1 MRPGTGTGRGSD
13 KKRGILPQDQGV
25 GLLKV
30 RAIIVVARSKSSGQW
45 LKEHFDDHYVQK
57 AKDEGYR
64 SRASFK
70 LMELDDKDKLF
81 RPGMTVVDLGAAPG
95 GWSQVAAERIGDQG
109 LVIASD
115 ILPMDAMAGVTFV
128 QGDFT
133 DEDVYH
139 RILAAIDG
147 RPVDLVIS
155 DMAPN
160 MSGMNAIDQP
170 RSIYLVELALDLA
183 RQVLKPNGV
192 FLAKVFQGEGFDS
205 LLADMRSNFTKVQSR
220 KPDSSRAR
228 SREIY
233 QLCRGFKG

>member
-1 MRPGTGTGRGSD
+1 M
-13 KKRGILPQDQGV
+13 
-25 GLLKV
+25 
-30 RAIIVVARSKSSGQW
+30 ARSKSSEQW
-45 LKEHFDDHYVQK
+45 LKEHFDDHYVQR

-70 LMELDDKDKLF
+70 LLEMNQKDKLM

-95 GWSQVAAERIGDQG
+95 GWSQVAASVVGDSG
-109 LVIASD
+109 MVIASD
-115 ILPMDAMAGVTFV
+115 ILPMDAMAGVTFI

-133 DEDVYH
+133 EDAVYEQ
-139 RILAAIDG
+139 ILDAIGG

-160 MSGMNAIDQP
+160 MSGMSAIDQP
-170 RSIYLVELALDLA
+170 RAMHLVELALELA
-183 RQVLKPNGV
+183 RQVLKPEGV
-192 FLAKVFQGEGFDS
+192 FLAKVFQGEGFDQ
-205 LLADMRSNFTKVQSR
+205 LLREMRQSFSKVQSR
-220 KPDSSRAR
+220 KPESSRAR

>member
-1 MRPGTGTGRGSD
+1 M
-13 KKRGILPQDQGV
+13 
-25 GLLKV
+25 
-30 RAIIVVARSKSSGQW
+30 ARSKSSGRW
-45 LKEHFDDHYVQK
+45 LKEHFDDHYVQR

-64 SRASFK
+64 SRASYK
-70 LMELDDKDKLF
+70 LIELNQKDRLL

-95 GWSQVAAERIGDQG
+95 GWSQVAAGEVGDQG

-115 ILPMDAMAGVTFV
+115 ILPMDAMAGVHFV

-133 DEDVYH
+133 EDSVYAQ
-139 RILAAIDG
+139 ILAAIDG

-170 RSIYLVELALDLA
+170 RAIYLVELALELA
-183 RQVLKPNGV
+183 RQVLKPQGAL
-192 FLAKVFQGEGFDS
+192 LAKVFQGEGFDP
-205 LLADMRSNFTKVQSR
+205 LLREMRSSFTKVQSR
-220 KPDSSRAR
+220 KPESSRAR

>member
-1 MRPGTGTGRGSD
+1 M
-13 KKRGILPQDQGV
+13 
-25 GLLKV
+25 
-30 RAIIVVARSKSSGQW
+30 ARSKSSGRW
-45 LKEHFDDHYVQK
+45 LQEHFDDPYVQR

-70 LMELDDKDKLF
+70 LLELDARDRLF

-95 GWSQVAAERIGDQG
+95 GWSQVAAQQVGDRG
-109 LVIASD
+109 RVIASD
-115 ILPMDAMAGVTFV
+115 ILPMDAMAGVHFV

-133 DEDVYH
+133 DNSVYEAL
-139 RILAAIDG
+139 LAAIDG

-160 MSGMNAIDQP
+160 MSGMASIDQP
-170 RSIYLVELALDLA
+170 RAMYLVELALDLA
-183 RQVLKPNGV
+183 RQVLKPDGV
-192 FLAKVFQGEGFDS
+192 FLAKVFQGEGFET
-205 LLADMRSNFTKVQSR
+205 LLSEMKQSFAKVQSR
-220 KPDSSRAR
+220 KPESSRAR

>member
-1 MRPGTGTGRGSD
+1 MAVDTGANNS
-13 KKRGILPQDQGV
+13 
-25 GLLKV
+25 
-30 RAIIVVARSKSSGQW
+30 VARSKSSGQW
-45 LKEHFDDHYVQK
+45 LKEHFDDPYVQR

-64 SRASFK
+64 SRASYK
-70 LMELDDKDKLF
+70 LLELDKKDRLL
-81 RPGMTVVDLGAAPG
+81 RPGMIVVDLGSAPG
-95 GWSQVAAERIGDQG
+95 GWSQVAAEKVGDSG
-109 LVIASD
+109 RVVASD
-115 ILPMDAMAGVTFV
+115 ILPMDSLADVTFI

-133 DEDVYH
+133 EESVYEH
-139 RILAAIDG
+139 IMAAIDG
-147 RPVDLVIS
+147 RQVDLVIS

-170 RSIYLVELALDLA
+170 RAIYLVELALELA

-192 FLAKVFQGEGFDS
+192 FLAKVFQGEGFDP
-205 LLADMRSNFTKVQSR
+205 LLTEMRQSFTKVQSR